1 MANKKISELTAGGAL
16 TGTEQVEVNQG
27 GVSKRTT
34 TQDIADLGGGAGV
47 TSVNGDTGPAV
58 VLDATDVSADPA
70 GSAAAAQAAAIA
82 AAATYTNG
90 RIVAYGIALSD
101 LVTPLTTGV
110 TKAYFRMPHAMT
122 LTAVR
127 ASLRTTQYSGS
138 ILTVDIKES
147 GVSVLSTKLTID
159 NMEKTSVTALTPAV
173 ISDAALADDAEI
185 TFDIDQVGDGTA
197 IGLIVWII
205 GTKTV

>member
-1 MANKKISELTAGGAL
+1 MANKKISELTAAGAL
-16 TGTEQVEVNQG
+16 IGTEQVEVNQG

-34 TQDIADLGGGAGV
+34 TQDIANLGGGGV
-47 TSVNGDTGPAV
+47 TSVNGDTGVV
-58 VLDATDVSADPA
+58 VLDAADVSADPA

-138 ILTVDIKES
+138 ILTVDINES
-147 GVSVLSTKLTID
+147 GASVLSTKLTID

-173 ISDAALADDAEI
+173 ISDTALADDAEI

-197 IGLIVWII
+197 IGLVVWII

>member
-1 MANKKISELTAGGAL
+1 MANKKISELTAAGAL

-27 GVSKRTT
+27 GVSKRAT

-70 GSAAAAQAAAIA
+70 GSAAAAQAAAAI
-82 AAATYTNG
+82 YTNG

-101 LVTPLTTGV
+101 LVTPITSGV
-110 TKAYFRMPHAMT
+110 KKGYFRMPHAMT

-127 ASLRTTQYSGS
+127 ASLSVAQYSGA
-138 ILTVDIKES
+138 LVTVDINEA
-147 GVSVLSTKLTID
+147 GNSVLSTKLTID
-159 NMEKTSVTALTPAV
+159 NNEKTSTTALTPAA
-173 ISDAALADDAEI
+173 ISDTALADDADI
-185 TFDIDQVGDGTA
+185 TFDIDAVGDGSA
-197 IGLIVWII
+197 IGLVVWII

>member
-1 MANKKISELTAGGAL
+1 MANKKISELTAAGAL
-16 TGTEQVEVNQG
+16 TGAEQVEVNQG

-34 TQDIADLGGGAGV
+34 TQGIANLGGGAGV

-70 GSAAAAQAAAIA
+70 GSAAAAQAAA
-82 AAATYTNG
+82 ATYTNG

-101 LVTPLTTGV
+101 LVTPITSGV
-110 TKAYFRMPHAMT
+110 KKGYFRMPHAMN

-127 ASLRTTQYSGS
+127 ASLSVAQYSGS
-138 ILTVDIKES
+138 LVTVDINEA
-147 GVSVLSTKLTID
+147 GNSVLSTKLTID
-159 NMEKTSVTALTPAV
+159 NNEKTSTTALTPAV
-173 ISDAALADDAEI
+173 ISDTALADDAEI
-185 TFDIDQVGDGTA
+185 TFDIDAVGDGSA
-197 IGLIVWII
+197 IGLVVWII